1 MIGQHLIL
9 EHWGGTQ
16 DGARLESALH
26 GAARAAGATV
36 LSAHFHPF
44 DGGGIT
50 GVLLLAESHI
60 TIHTW
65 PEHDYAALDLF
76 MCGAARV
83 ELAADYLDAALRPHR
98 TERRILSRGTAVPVK
113 GAGRPA

>member
-1 MIGQHLIL
+1 MIGRHLLL
-9 EHWGGTQ
+9 EHWGGTM
-16 DGARLESALH
+16 DRATVERALH
-26 GAARAAGATV
+26 DAARAAGATV

-44 DGGGIT
+44 AGGGLT

-65 PEHDYAALDLF
+65 PEHGYAALDLF

-83 ELAADYLDAALRPHR
+83 DLAADTLDAVLKPERS
-98 TERRILSRGTAVPVK
+98 ERRVLQRGIHSNHASQ
-113 GAGRPA
+113 PAS

>member
-1 MIGQHLIL
+1 MIGRHLIL
-9 EHWGGTQ
+9 EHWGGAMDAPTV
-16 DGARLESALH
+16 E
-26 GAARAAGATV
+26 AAMRAAATVAGATV

-44 DGGGIT
+44 EGGGIT

-76 MCGAARV
+76 MCGTANV
-83 ELAADYLDAALRPHR
+83 EAAADVLDAALRPAR
-98 TERRILSRGTAVPVK
+98 STRRVLDRGQRNQASQ
-113 GAGRPA
+113 PA